1 MTQLS
6 PPIRQDPTDLPT
18 WMIWLIATA
27 CGLVA
32 ANIYYAQPLVGP
44 ISRSLGISLSG
55 AGLIVSM
62 TQIGYGAGL
71 LLVVPLGD
79 LVENRRL
86 VLAILG
92 IAIIAATGAAMAT
105 HAVSFFAASL
115 LLGIGSVAV
124 QILVPFTAH
133 LVPSP
138 TRGRVVGSVMSG
150 LMLGIMF
157 ARPAASI
164 IADLLSWHAVF
175 AISALLMSGL
185 TVMLRLALPQRK
197 PPTGLRYVELLV
209 SMTQLVRDEPIL
221 RRRAFY
227 HSCLFGAFSLF
238 WTAVPLLLA
247 DRFHL
252 SQIGIALFA
261 FVGVGGAIAA
271 PIAGRAADRGWSK
284 HTTSLAMMAVA
295 ISFLLSWLGSFGSSG
310 SYTALLMLA
319 IAAVLL
325 DCGVTANFVL
335 GQRAIFSLADQH
347 RSRLNGLYM
356 AAFFIS
362 GAACSGLGGWA
373 YTRGGWFLTA
383 CIGIALPLLALLGTL
398 TERAPDASLRA
409 SSSPKIKG
417 ACHEQN

>member
-1 MTQLS
+1 
-6 PPIRQDPTDLPT
+6 
-18 WMIWLIATA
+18 MIWLIATA

-44 ISRSLGISLSG
+44 ISRSLGISPGG

-92 IAIIAATGAAMAT
+92 IAIMAAMGAAMAT
-105 HAVSFFAASL
+105 QAVSFLAASL
-115 LLGIGSVAV
+115 LLGAGSVAV
-124 QILVPFTAH
+124 QILIPFIAH
-133 LVPSP
+133 LVPGP

-185 TVMLRLALPQRK
+185 AVTLRFALPQRK
-197 PPTGLRYVELLV
+197 PSAGLHYAGLLL
-209 SMTQLVRDEPIL
+209 SMTRLVRDEPIL

-252 SQIGIALFA
+252 SQIGIAVFA

-271 PIAGRAADRGWSK
+271 PIARRAADHGWSRQ
-284 HTTSLAMMAVA
+284 TTSLAMMAVA
-295 ISFLLSWLGSFGSSG
+295 ASFVLSWLDSSG
-310 SYTALLMLA
+310 SYAALLMLA

-335 GQRAIFSLADQH
+335 GQRAIFSLADHH

-356 AAFFIS
+356 AAFFTT
-362 GAACSGLGGWA
+362 GAACSALGGWA
-373 YTRGGWFLTA
+373 YTRGGWSLTMWT
-383 CIGIALPLLALLGTL
+383 GLTLPLLALLGTL
-398 TERAPDASLRA
+398 TERVPGVSLPTP
-409 SSSPKIKG
+409 SSSTIERSLP
-417 ACHEQN
+417 